1 MKALVERPVRRVLE
15 HHHPGERLFLLAEA
29 EQVDEV
35 LVVYSR
41 QGVYLLV
48 FIKATTAQANLRHT
62 NSQMGGLF
70 CPQF

>member
-1 MKALVERPVRRVLE
+1 MHGVVVLARRASVVPTMKALVERPVRRVLE
-15 HHHPGERLFLLAEA
+15 HHHPGERFFLLAEA

-48 FIKATTAQANLRHT
+48 FIKATTQI
-62 NSQMGGLF
+62 S
-70 CPQF
+70 